1 MEMEYVTKE
10 FCNERHGHTKDERAT
25 LKGRVTEHGKEI
37 EALQKVADHQTS
49 SIENIMRRLENIDAR
64 LSKIEDKPRKRWEQV
79 VSKLVDWATL
89 LVLGLIAAKIGL

>member
-1 MEMEYVTKE
+1 MNGMEYVTKE
-10 FCNERHGHTKDERAT
+10 FCNERHGNTKDERAT

-49 SIENIMRRLENIDAR
+49 SIESITVR

>member
-10 FCNERHGHTKDERAT
+10 FCNERHGHTKD
-25 LKGRVTEHGKEI
+25 EI

-64 LSKIEDKPRKRWEQV
+64 LSKIEDKPRRRWEQV

>member
-1 MEMEYVTKE
+1 MLLLNIEYVP
-10 FCNERHGHTKDERAT
+10 
-25 LKGRVTEHGKEI
+25 GKEI

-49 SIENIMRRLENIDAR
+49 SIESITVRLENIDAR